1 MKTKFKSQRKGAVLA
16 TVTVVSVMMVVIISA
31 AAQLVAHTN
40 NKTNEEYRKKQAYY
54 VAQSCIRAFVEETT
68 GLSKDAGRTD
78 EEIGE
83 KIKLLQD
90 IAATGQEIDVEIQSS
105 DMGGETK
112 DVALSQPRWSN
123 ASCKLKVEE
132 YGGKDTLKVIST
144 ATYLGQ
150 KKTVVAYL
158 TVGTMRM
165 HKFTPKALEII
176 GTDGGNSRVFENL
189 QVYGATGATSRDS
202 NDQNTVYQINHNQNE
217 LYGNVDI
224 NGSLTVQNANIF
236 RSNPYYCPGKDDTM
250 GCVVNV
256 TRSMAFTRDVPR
268 FKPDFDKPLTDM
280 SMDPTQSGSDYNYL
294 NVHQGLI
301 FCSDNAKIGDPDKVE
316 KSVDVHAGT
325 IYFGREPD
333 MESQLKVACAR
344 KSPADT
350 TVDVDAYW
358 ERIAGKDDYGNRFG
372 FGNANGNTIVGNV
385 FTHKDKSGD
394 SFFNGD
400 MIINGVK
407 VNVSGDIYLDGDLYI
422 YGGSNTQLTANTV
435 HLLKDHHVYNY
446 EREYDASGNPK
457 APNPN
462 TKVTSVSGFTID
474 ETEFND
480 WASVPRATQPDF
492 PTLNETPYYYYPEHL
507 LCQEGVSTIKDTY
520 ENMYIDGTDD
530 LNIDTANPYHAD
542 SDHVPQIT
550 DDRFRNKNSD
560 GTYKQEFKD
569 PTPGS
574 DAVYRP
580 DYVVNESCYINVLG
594 EDSRGDAGG
603 AYILIDVDHAKDDKD
618 IVVVLKD
625 EGYTR
630 NNNMILI
637 MNHTD
642 PDDNDPKARFVYFV
656 SDSGVGTTNNEYATS
671 TATPRP
677 ESTYDHS
684 TFKTPTFK
692 FSNNTVIMDL
702 DSYFHSNVYNDVNG
716 DPSKTRAKCS
726 GGSLNPTADDEYEGY
741 QLHSNNI
748 FYLGTEG
755 STLYLSQNETIMQ
768 ACLYMPRATYQVY
781 NKGKALKIDPYFT
794 NSNMQSVS
802 IIGNLVCNHYEV
814 MSGNNNAIVYLGF
827 SPYSMLSI
835 IKGEGDEH
843 LTTSYMLH
851 HYAAS

>member
-16 TVTVVSVMMVVIISA
+16 TVTVVSIMMVVIISA

-40 NKTNEEYRKKQAYY
+40 YKTNEEYRKKQAYY

-68 GLSKDAGRTD
+68 GMAVDATHTD
-78 EEIGE
+78 EFIGE
-83 KIKLLQD
+83 KIKQLQD
-90 IAATGQEIDVEIQSS
+90 IAATNKEIDVEIQSS
-105 DMGGETK
+105 DMEGETK

-158 TVGTMRM
+158 TVAKMKM

-176 GTDGGNSRVFENL
+176 GTDGGNSRVFENI
-189 QVYGATGATSRDS
+189 QVYGATGATSTDS

-224 NGSLTVQNANIF
+224 NGSLSVQNANIF
-236 RSNPYYCPGKDDTM
+236 RSNPYYYPGVDDTM

-256 TRSMAFTRDVPR
+256 TRSMVFTMNVPR

-280 SMDPTQSGSDYNYL
+280 SLDPTKSGSDYNYL

-301 FCSDNAKIGDPDKVE
+301 FCSDNAQIGDKDKVE

-325 IYFGREPD
+325 IYFGRQPE

-400 MIINGVK
+400 MIINGVQ
-407 VNVSGDIYLDGDLYI
+407 VNVIGDIYLDGDLYLC
-422 YGGSNTQLTANTV
+422 GSNPQLTANKV

-446 EREYDASGNPK
+446 AREYDASGNPK

-462 TKVTSVSGFTID
+462 TKATSVSGFTID
-474 ETEFND
+474 ETGFDD

-492 PTLNETPYYYYPEHL
+492 PTLHETPYYYYPEHL

-520 ENMYIDGTDD
+520 EKMYVDGTDD
-530 LNIDTANPYHAD
+530 LNVDHDNPYHAD

-560 GTYKQEFKD
+560 GTYKE
-569 PTPGS
+569 
-574 DAVYRP
+574 VYGDLSGEGPVFRP
-580 DYVVNESCYINVLG
+580 DYVVTESCYINVLG

-603 AYILIDVDHAKDDKD
+603 AYILIDVDKAKKD

-630 NNNMILI
+630 NNNMILVK
-637 MNHTD
+637 NTTD
-642 PDDNDPKARFVYFV
+642 PDDNDPNEHFVYFV
-656 SDSGVGTTNNEYATS
+656 SDSGVGTTYNEYATS
-671 TATPRP
+671 TATPKP

-684 TFKTPTFK
+684 TFKTPTFE
-692 FSNNTVIMDL
+692 FRDNTVIMDL
-702 DSYFHSNVYNDVNG
+702 ESYFHSNVYNDVNG

-726 GGSLNPTADDEYEGY
+726 GGSLNPTADKENSGY
-741 QLHSNNI
+741 KLHSNHI

-755 STLYLSQNETIMQ
+755 STLYLSRNETIMQ
-768 ACLYMPRATYQVY
+768 ACLYMPRATYKIY

-794 NSNMQSVS
+794 DSNMQSVS